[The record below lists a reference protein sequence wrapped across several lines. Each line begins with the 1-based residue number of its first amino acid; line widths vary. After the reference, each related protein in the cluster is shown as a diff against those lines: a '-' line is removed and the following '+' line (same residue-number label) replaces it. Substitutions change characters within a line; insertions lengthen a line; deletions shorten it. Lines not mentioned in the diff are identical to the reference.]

1 MKQLKL
7 IMLFCIGA
15 SFIASESIGQANPYI
30 NVLPSN
36 SGIVSVGATID
47 IEVTIGNLGPVST
60 IAQAKLR
67 PIIQVPAS
75 VTFLSNAQQ
84 TGLPAGWSILS
95 NTGSQLRLCNT
106 TDAIAKN
113 TNRTIILKVQG
124 VTVTAAQSFVGN
136 INFGNGT
143 TCSAGTTVAGDLI
156 NDNTASSTIQVVA
169 PASSN
174 LNLTAF
180 IQGYDNGAGGMV
192 AARYD
197 NLVAAGSAT
206 PGNATDVDSVTVELH
221 DAVTPAT
228 VSYTT
233 TGMLQTNGTLAVTF
247 PGATIGNSYY
257 IALKH
262 QNSVQLWSAAA
273 VAITSTTAYNFST
286 ALTQAY
292 TDGSTDPMVLLP
304 TGIYGMYSGDINQDE
319 YIDGSDYSIY
329 EVDVDNST
337 NLGLFSL
344 ASDLNGDTYVDG
356 SDFPLFDINSSNS
369 LYSQHP

>member
-95 NTGSQLRLCNT
+95 NTGSQIRLCNSS
-106 TDAIAKN
+106 DPIAKN

-124 VTVTAAQSFVGN
+124 VAVTAAQTFVGN

-156 NDNTASSTIQVVA
+156 NDNTATSTIQVVA
-169 PASSN
+169 PASST
-174 LNLTAF
+174 LNVTAF
-180 IQGYDNGAGGMV
+180 IQGYDNGAGGMA

-221 DAVTPAT
+221 DATTPAT
-228 VSYTT
+228 VSYTN

-257 IALKH
+257 IVLKH

-273 VAITSTTAYNFST
+273 VAITSSTTYNFST

-292 TDGSTDPMVLLP
+292 TDGSTDPMVLLA